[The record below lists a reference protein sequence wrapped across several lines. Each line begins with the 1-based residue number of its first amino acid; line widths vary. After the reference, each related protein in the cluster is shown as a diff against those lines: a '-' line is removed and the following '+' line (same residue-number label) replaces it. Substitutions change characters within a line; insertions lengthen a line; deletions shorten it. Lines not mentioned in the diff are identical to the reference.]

1 MNIMKT
7 SGKPIAV
14 AARQGGA
21 ILVFCLIFLAVLTT
35 LGVSGMESTILE
47 ERMSGNM
54 RDYSMAFQAAE
65 SGLTDAETWLNVQ
78 TNLPI
83 KSLDGSTPVWTVN
96 AMDPTP
102 VDAFPWWKSRT
113 TGAWWTA
120 NGRAVPGFS
129 AGSLSAAPSFL
140 VEELATATTGQSIGI
155 GAGESSAPR
164 TFHRITSRGQG
175 ATATAVVYT
184 QSTFV
189 KPYE

>member
-1 MNIMKT
+1 MKT

-14 AARQGGA
+14 VARQRGA

-65 SGLTDAETWLNVQ
+65 SGLTDAETWLNAQ
-78 TNLPI
+78 TTLPLR
-83 KSLDGSTPVWTVN
+83 STDGSTPVWIIN
-96 AMDPTP
+96 SMDPTP
-102 VDAFPWWKSRT
+102 ADASGWWKSRT
-113 TGAWWTA
+113 TAAWWTT
-120 NGRAVPGFS
+120 NGRSVAGFS
-129 AGSLSAAPSFL
+129 AGGLAAAPRYL
-140 VEELATATTGQSIGI
+140 IEELATATSGQSIGI

-175 ATATAVVYT
+175 ATAAAVVYA